1 MKTLMSSVRRPIGT
15 IRLLT
20 STSVTKG
27 GYAMKREKY
36 ERAEIDVIEFLTAD
50 VIMTSGDP
58 LDEDSEEY
66 EWIVPN
72 K

>member
-1 MKTLMSSVRRPIGT
+1 
-15 IRLLT
+15 
-20 STSVTKG
+20 
-27 GYAMKREKY
+27 MKREKY